1 MQEHHESEPNLEPL
15 DGALRQAVDQAR
27 EQEMPAG
34 LTDRCVAK
42 ARGAVTE
49 VRTHHSFRRRV
60 LWNLAAMAAC
70 LLIGVSVGY
79 LTAKRGDLELAWNK
93 SASRPSEIAA
103 LEDSGSKSFQGP
115 AEVLSVDL
123 GRPDAYIANTEQLKK
138 ITDAQHQPQ
147 PSSKLSVTLGGQPTP
162 IVHFENGRAMPGDM
176 RASDGRPGKSF
187 PRGPVSP
194 MLAGNNPSPLGDHP
208 VAGKLKEPSPDPA
221 RPNREVED
229 ENPQHNTEQYKHI
242 PSNPFQL
249 VAQHPLSTFSTD
261 VDTASYSLM
270 RRFLMDQNQL
280 PPPDAVRIEELVNY
294 FDYDYPQPKGEA
306 PVSMI
311 PEVSACPWNKD
322 HRLVRFAIQARR
334 LKTENTPPR
343 NLVFLV
349 DVSGSMSPSNRLPLV
364 KEALGLLIDQLTAK
378 DRVSLVVYAGQAGV
392 ALPATT
398 GDQKETIR
406 AAVNGLGAGG
416 STNGAGGIVE
426 AYKEAHKNFNAAG
439 VNRVI
444 LCTDGDFNVGVTS
457 EGDLVRLIEEHR
469 NKGVYLT
476 ALGFGMGNLKD
487 SNIMKLAN
495 HGHGHYAYIDSLA
508 EAKKV
513 FVEEGMA
520 LVTLAQDV
528 KVQVEFNPKTVQA
541 YRLIGYEK
549 RLMRHE
555 DFNDDSKHA
564 AVLGC
569 GHRVTVL
576 FEIAPAGKTVDV
588 ATVDPLRYQTE
599 PTLTRKADS
608 DELMTVKIRY
618 KDPMAQKSKLLEA
631 PVEDAGKKF
640 DEASTDFRFAAA
652 VAAFGRILRD
662 KPENAGINLG
672 GVREIAESAK
682 GADAR
687 GYRAEFVELVKMA
700 EKLSKPK

>member
-1 MQEHHESEPNLEPL
+1 
-15 DGALRQAVDQAR
+15 
-27 EQEMPAG
+27 
-34 LTDRCVAK
+34 
-42 ARGAVTE
+42 
-49 VRTHHSFRRRV
+49 
-60 LWNLAAMAAC
+60 
-70 LLIGVSVGY
+70 
-79 LTAKRGDLELAWNK
+79 
-93 SASRPSEIAA
+93 
-103 LEDSGSKSFQGP
+103 
-115 AEVLSVDL
+115 
-123 GRPDAYIANTEQLKK
+123 
-138 ITDAQHQPQ
+138 
-147 PSSKLSVTLGGQPTP
+147 
-162 IVHFENGRAMPGDM
+162 
-176 RASDGRPGKSF
+176 
-187 PRGPVSP
+187 
-194 MLAGNNPSPLGDHP
+194 
-208 VAGKLKEPSPDPA
+208 
-221 RPNREVED
+221 
-229 ENPQHNTEQYKHI
+229 

-270 RRFLMDQNQL
+270 RRFLKDQNQL

-294 FDYDYPQPKGEA
+294 FDYDYPQPRGDA

-322 HRLVRFAIQARR
+322 HRLVRFAIQARSI
-334 LKTENTPPR
+334 KSENTPPR
-343 NLVFLV
+343 NLVFLI
-349 DVSGSMSPSNRLPLV
+349 DVSGSMNETNKLPLV
-364 KEALGLLIDQLTAK
+364 KEGLGLLIDQLTAK
-378 DRVSLVVYAGQAGV
+378 DRVSIVVYAGNAGV
-392 ALPATT
+392 ALPSTA
-398 GDQKETIR
+398 GDQKDTIR

-426 AYKEAHKNFNAAG
+426 AYKEAHKNFTAAG

-444 LCTDGDFNVGVTS
+444 LCTDGDFNVGTTS

-487 SNIMKLAN
+487 STIMKLAN

-513 FVEEGMA
+513 FVEEGMS

-528 KVQVEFNPKTVQA
+528 KVQVEFNPKTVAA

-555 DFNDDSKHA
+555 DFNDDTKHA

-576 FEIAPAGKTVDV
+576 FEIAPAGKSVDV
-588 ATVDPLRYQTE
+588 ATVDPLRYQTAPE
-599 PTLTRKADS
+599 LSRKADS

-618 KDPMAQKSKLLEA
+618 KAPLGQTSKLLEA

-640 DEASTDFRFAAA
+640 DEASADFRFAAA

-687 GYRAEFVELVKMA
+687 GYRAEFVELVKLA
-700 EKLSKPK
+700 EKLSKQPK

>member
-1 MQEHHESEPNLEPL
+1 MQEHHEPEPNLEPL
-15 DGALRQAVDQAR
+15 DSALRQAVDQAR
-27 EQEMPAG
+27 DQEMPAG
-34 LTDRCVAK
+34 LTDRCVAR

-49 VRTHHSFRRRV
+49 VRAHHSFRRRV

-70 LLIGVSVGY
+70 LLVGVSVGY
-79 LTAKRGDLELAWNK
+79 LTAKRGDLELAWNQ
-93 SASRPSEIAA
+93 SAPQPAVLVDNSTSPMEIEKYLPAA
-103 LEDSGSKSFQGP
+103 DP
-115 AEVLSVDL
+115 TA
-123 GRPDAYIANTEQLKK
+123 PDNYIGNTEQLKK
-138 ITDAQHQPQ
+138 IADNQYQH
-147 PSSKLSVTLGGQPTP
+147 STLLPTTTTAGQPGQS
-162 IVHFENGRAMPGDM
+162 VQFYEKRNGDR
-176 RASDGRPGKSF
+176 RESYGRPGERRQ
-187 PRGPVSP
+187 PMGPAHP
-194 MLAGNNPSPLGDHP
+194 LLAGNTPSPLGDHP
-208 VAGKLKEPSPDPA
+208 VPGKLKLPSPADPQ
-221 RPNREVED
+221 RPAREVEAED
-229 ENPQHNTEQYKHI
+229 PQHNTEQYKHI
-242 PSNPFQL
+242 PSNSFQL
-249 VAQHPLSTFSTD
+249 VSQHPLSTFSTD

-294 FDYDYPQPKGEA
+294 FDYDYPQPKGDA

-349 DVSGSMSPSNRLPLV
+349 DVSGSMAPSNRLPLV

-406 AAVNGLGAGG
+406 AAVNSLGAGG

-513 FVEEGMA
+513 FVEEGMS

-528 KVQVEFNPKTVQA
+528 KVQVEFNPKTVAA

-588 ATVDPLRYQTE
+588 ATVDPLRYQSE
-599 PTLTRKADS
+599 PSLTRKADS

-618 KDPMAQKSKLLEA
+618 KAPMAQKSKLLEA

-700 EKLSKPK
+700 EKLAKSK